1 MMGRTGYSLEL
12 KESIKKR
19 FQSPNPP
26 RITELTAETGISIT
40 TLYNWRRET
49 GYTKSTT
56 GSPHRR
62 SADEKWRL
70 ITEAEG
76 LGGEELGTFLRR
88 EGIYLAHLDQWKT
101 EALEALKPMSNK
113 KKVKSKK
120 ERDVAKRIK
129 QLEAELK
136 RKDAALAEAAALL
149 LLSKKAEALW
159 AEEGGDT
166 ASSKDKTSS
175 T

>member
-1 MMGRTGYSLEL
+1 MGRLGYSSEL

-40 TLYNWRRET
+40 TLYSWRRET
-49 GYTKSTT
+49 GYTKPTT

-76 LGGEELGTFLRR
+76 LSGEELGTFLRR
-88 EGIYLAHLDQWKT
+88 EGLYLTHLDQWKR

-113 KKVKSKK
+113 RKVKSKK

-159 AEEGGDT
+159 AEEDDGT
-166 ASSKDKTSS
+166 APNKGKISS